1 MALVDLAL
9 QGYNYFMTLS
19 TLQQFGLL
27 VFAPFIYNIVWQLFY
42 SLRKDRVPLVFYWI
56 PWVGSAVSY
65 GQDPYGFLS
74 NVVKNMVIYLHL
86 LCWEE

>member
-65 GQDPYGFLS
+65 GQDPYGF
-74 NVVKNMVIYLHL
+74 
-86 LCWEE
+86 